1 MEIVKAAIGH
11 AKEISELMLSD
22 LKNPNS
28 KFPQKMINIFREHA
42 KEENILKEFNNPGLI
57 AFIAKNKGKV
67 LGFIVGYEDTLNY
80 STMIHYITA
89 NEIEIKKELLDQFI
103 KECKLKNIKKIIT
116 DTFEFMENKD
126 FFELNKFRLMKKE
139 EVAPDLEMLWYELNL
154 N

>member
-1 MEIVKAAIGH
+1 MEIVKAVIGH
-11 AKEISELMLSD
+11 AKEISELMSSD
-22 LKNPNS
+22 LKNPHS

-57 AFIAKNKGKV
+57 AFIAKNEGKV
-67 LGFIVGYEDTLNY
+67 LGFIVGYEDTLND

-139 EVAPDLEMLWYELNL
+139 EVAPNLEMLWYELNL